1 MNVCVEA
8 SFDAAVPGSP
18 GASLVR
24 WFRAASTVLYGGLVE
39 AEAGSGEGSNPN
51 VVQQGFG
58 RDRNCMPCGAWM
70 MFRTFVEVES
80 MERTDSGTVWGNV
93 WHELEGQY
101 FPSYGWNDLIVP
113 YVTALAHGVYE
124 VAYGRRAEVYF
135 FDGPCSVEMLPA
147 APRIQIELKG
157 SSSFISGEIE
167 YDDLVSDVAS
177 AGNACLMLVS
187 SGDGALTRI
196 FANWTSFWGSCP
208 GCSRRRATC
217 R

>member
-1 MNVCVEA
+1 
-8 SFDAAVPGSP
+8 
-18 GASLVR
+18 
-24 WFRAASTVLYGGLVE
+24 
-39 AEAGSGEGSNPN
+39 
-51 VVQQGFG
+51 
-58 RDRNCMPCGAWM
+58 
-70 MFRTFVEVES
+70 

-177 AGNACLMLVS
+177 AGKRLLDACQQRGWSLDEDFRQLDFILGKLPRV
-187 SGDGALTRI
+187 L
-196 FANWTSFWGSCP
+196 P
-208 GCSRRRATC
+208 
-217 R
+217 